1 MSHAF
6 KVVMDKKICIRQQ
19 IKSIVYRSIYHARQM
34 RHYFPHQNITPPL
47 TGGPT
52 RPVNPGSPFS
62 PFGPGKPGEPE

>member
-1 MSHAF
+1 M
-6 KVVMDKKICIRQQ
+6 QLYQ
-19 IKSIVYRSIYHARQM
+19 IYKTNDMLFSQ
-34 RHYFPHQNITPPL
+34 QNITAPL